1 MENELDNA
9 INHILRNI
17 ESMDNEIVY
26 YIKDIN
32 IFLH

>member
-17 ESMDNEIVY
+17 ESMDKEIVY